1 MSHLQTNYKLVLK
14 DSALDHFASD
24 IHIVAT
30 TFTLQF
36 VFPNFLALKR
46 FKEGPC

>member
-24 IHIVAT
+24 IYIVDHHVYVT
-30 TFTLQF
+30 IRLS
-36 VFPNFLALKR
+36 
-46 FKEGPC
+46 